1 MYLNIGHNTYACSI
15 YGKNKNMDI
24 YYVWIFFT
32 IVYIY
37 LKHKITKITLVKK
50 QYENDG
56 ILSVKTLPFHSNKT
70 LKYGAVTDL
79 SALFPSTGIRNNRIS
94 WNMSVTE
101 HITHI

>member
-1 MYLNIGHNTYACSI
+1 MYLNIGHNTYACSGD
-15 YGKNKNMDI
+15 GKNKHMDYI
-24 YYVWIFFT
+24 WIFFT

-37 LKHKITKITLVKK
+37 LKHKITEITWVKK

-56 ILSVKTLPFHSNKT
+56 MLSVKTLPFHSNKT
-70 LKYGAVTDL
+70 LNYGAVTNL